1 MATKVISTI
10 LTLKDNMSG
19 GIVKASKN
27 MEGMSKEAKAASKQV
42 ASMANKF
49 KRSAD
54 AMISKSIKLG
64 AAAATALGGLAIKT
78 GLSEAF
84 DLEGYRTQLET
95 ATKDTEKATKIMT
108 YAIDLANKTPYEGGQ
123 MIEAASKFES
133 MGMDAYKWLSL
144 SGDMAAATN
153 KDLIQAT
160 EALIDAQTG
169 ELERLKEFG
178 ITKAMVVDKANELWS
193 GVQVV
198 DKGGSI
204 TDLAKFNEALVELM
218 QQKYTG
224 GMEKMAN
231 TTRGMWSTITG
242 IAKSGLSRVVGMQE
256 DGTVKTGSLLDLV
269 RNKLQAAADK
279 MQEWQNDGTFDK
291 VADKAAYYFGVISD
305 GISTVAGF
313 ISEHKEGIKTIA
325 VVVGTFYAASKAA
338 MVVKGVLTGI
348 QVVWG
353 ILNGTMALTPLGWI
367 VIGITAVVA
376 AIYLLHENWD
386 KVTTFVKNEIE
397 IVKTNF
403 SNMATAIK
411 TKATEIW
418 EGIKSVFSSVSTWV
432 DNNIIQPLASLV
444 PDWLKNI
451 FSGGS
456 AKADIT
462 VRDERR
468 NPRSAPGKN
477 ALGTPYWK
485 GGPSWVGERGP
496 ELLNLPSGSKITPM
510 NRVRESGTNIN
521 VYLTVQGN
529 LYSNEQAKREFGEYI
544 ASEVLFRLK
553 SA

>member
-49 KRSAD
+49 KDSAD

-123 MIEAASKFES
+123 MIASKFES
-133 MGMDAYKWLSL
+133 MGMDSYKWLSL

-160 EALIDAQTG
+160 DALIKAQTG
-169 ELERLKEFG
+169 ELEMLKEFG
-178 ITKAMVVDKANELWS
+178 ITKAMVADKANKLWS

-204 TDLAKFNEALVELM
+204 TNLAKFNEALVELM
-218 QQKYTG
+218 QEKYTG
-224 GMEKMAN
+224 GMDKMAN

-242 IAKSGLSRVVGMQE
+242 ISKSALSRMVGMQE
-256 DGTVKTGSLLDLV
+256 DGTVKTGSLLDLI
-269 RNKLQAAADK
+269 RDKLQTAAEK
-279 MQEWQNDGTFDK
+279 LQEWQSDGTFDRA
-291 VADKAAYYFGVISD
+291 ADKAAYYFGVISG

-313 ISEHKEGIKTIA
+313 VSEHKEGIKTVA

-367 VIGITAVVA
+367 VMGITAVVA

-386 KVTTFVKNEIE
+386 KVTAFVKNEIE
-397 IVKTNF
+397 IIKTNF

-418 EGIKSVFSSVSTWV
+418 EGIKSVFGSVSSWV
-432 DNNIIQPLASLV
+432 DAHIIQPLANLV

-462 VRDERR
+462 VRDERS

-510 NRVRESGTNIN
+510 NRVKESGTNIN

-544 ASEVLFRLK
+544 ANEVLFRLK